1 MNSTESKPGKLFAKY
16 VSQNIFAM
24 IGISAYVLADTFF
37 ISRAAGA
44 DGIAALNLVLP
55 LYSFIFAIGSMI
67 GVGSATRFA
76 IDRTRNETGAKYYF
90 ANSIMW
96 ALLLSLPFII
106 GGLFF
111 ASNIVS
117 LLGADNVI
125 AKLCVPYTKIF
136 MLFTPFFMSNYIFN
150 CFIRND
156 GSPMLSM
163 IATLTSSLFN
173 IVMDYVLM
181 FPLGL
186 GMEGAAL
193 ATACSPIVGMAICS
207 VHFFQKK
214 NTLTFHIKAFS
225 IKRLLR
231 SCQLGISAFVGEISS
246 GVTTMVFNFLILSLS
261 GNVGIAAFGVV
272 ANTAIVATSI
282 YNGVAQGSQ
291 PLLSDYYGRGAHKNV
306 RHILRLAI
314 ITSLVVSG
322 VIVTVTNIFPSQI
335 VDVFNSEGNPVMA
348 KEAIRGVRL
357 YFLGFI
363 FAGINIVGA
372 GYLSATENA
381 LWAFVVSILRG
392 VVAIVGCAIL
402 LSSLLG
408 MTGVWLA
415 FGAAELMT
423 MTIVVIALCRSGRK
437 IKGIS

>member
-24 IGISAYVLADTFF
+24 IGLSAYILADTFF

-44 DGIAALNLVLP
+44 NGIAALNLVLP

-67 GVGSATRFA
+67 GVGAATRFA
-76 IDRTRNETGAKYYF
+76 IDRARNESDANTYF
-90 ANSIMW
+90 GNSILW
-96 ALLLSLPFII
+96 AIVLSLPFML
-106 GGLFF
+106 GGLFLAPELVRF
-111 ASNIVS
+111 
-117 LLGADNVI
+117 LGADKDI
-125 AKLCVPYTKIF
+125 SQICVPYTRIF
-136 MLFTPFFMSNYIFN
+136 MMFTPFFMCNYIFN

-156 GSPMLSM
+156 GSPLLSM
-163 IATLTSSLFN
+163 LATLTSSLFN
-173 IVMDYVLM
+173 IAMDYVLM

-207 VHFFQKK
+207 AHFFQKK
-214 NTLTFHIKAFS
+214 NTLSFHFKGFS
-225 IKRLLR
+225 FKRLVK
-231 SCQLGISAFVGEISS
+231 SCQLGTSAFVGEMSS

-306 RHILRLAI
+306 KHILRLAI

-322 VIVTVTNIFPSQI
+322 ILVAVANIFPSGI
-335 VDVFNSEGNPVMA
+335 VDIFNSEGDALMA

-357 YFLGFI
+357 YFIGFI

-381 LWAFVVSILRG
+381 LWAFIISILRG

-402 LSSLLG
+402 LANIWG
-408 MTGVWLA
+408 MIGVWLA
-415 FGAAELMT
+415 FGAAEMLT
-423 MTIVVIALCRSGRK
+423 SIIVVIALCRSGRK
-437 IKGIS
+437 IKRIS